1 MKRDLFDTKIDAEK
15 RASKLK
21 GCNGTHKHEEGYM
34 PCSSHE
40 EWKKA
45 VKNTQRKSIK
55 EKEKGEIDE
64 FIDYDGTMTN
74 SKIPI
79 LDPHLHPKKT
89 TDQTVAMSRIVQDP
103 LLRGFRVY
111 YGESTMKEEDMSD
124 AFGYKE
130 TQFMDAEGTIKYL
143 EKELGLEPE
152 SAEMRADEFGLKP
165 ERDNKS
171 EFKDEKGFAGRPIL
185 KEKTKVYT
193 KKEVEEVIENLL
205 SKKEDVDNIQP
216 KEPKAM
222 SDILV
227 RNVKALRKLAEKEG
241 ISLSQLSKMIKSE

>member
-1 MKRDLFDTKIDAEK
+1 MKRDLFDTKDKAEK
-15 RASKLK
+15 RASKL
-21 GCNGTHKHEEGYM
+21 GCKGTHEHEDGFM
-34 PCSSHE
+34 PCSSHNVWE
-40 EWKKA
+40 KT
-45 VKNTQRKSIK
+45 VKNTKRKSSK
-55 EKEKGEIDE
+55 KDKGEIDE

-89 TDQTVAMSRIVQDP
+89 TDQTVAMTRITQDP

-124 AFGYKE
+124 AFGYEE
-130 TQFMDAEGTIKYL
+130 TQFMNAEDTIKYL
-143 EKELGLEPE
+143 EKKLGLEPE
-152 SAEMRADEFGLKP
+152 SAKKRASEFGLKP
-165 ERDNKS
+165 EMDPKS
-171 EFKDEKGFAGRPIL
+171 EYKDEKGFAGRPIL